1 MLDAAVVGLNN
12 EMLFIIRVLFR
23 RSFFF
28 DFHILRCVLTIF
40 NIYKFISQLFC
51 AVGDSAAQ
59 NIFCLPKI
67 QILYICSSAGRRKR
81 ETGRGRE
88 AHWMKPKQ
96 CLFSSSK
103 TGICFTKKKKSKYK
117 LMFYITGI
125 QHTTYYNIYPRNM
138 IIIAKSA
145 FIV

>member
-67 QILYICSSAGRRKR
+67 QILYICSSAGRRAGNGKR
-81 ETGRGRE
+81 QRSALDET
-88 AHWMKPKQ
+88 
-96 CLFSSSK
+96 K
-103 TGICFTKKKKSKYK
+103 TVPFFFFKNRHMLYEEKKIK
-117 LMFYITGI
+117 I
-125 QHTTYYNIYPRNM
+125 QINVLYYWHTTHNIL
-138 IIIAKSA
+138 
-145 FIV
+145 